1 MKKNN
6 NPERYNHLPLGT
18 TLLHL
23 KDPNMR
29 MFNITPADRRAA
41 LHSTIRKNLSMNLYY
56 STGGLFSAFVTRVPT
71 TLLTAERG
79 TPLCGSPTASAV
91 GCTACTAPPQI
102 RPGKVHAHVHATL
115 GSYHSLSFWLVYAL
129 SLSVRPLDAQREV
142 VMRGR
147 LRRTAAEGLLDLR
160 LVGRRWVGRRPR
172 RPELRGLLPVGVAAH
187 H

>member
-1 MKKNN
+1 MVQ
-6 NPERYNHLPLGT
+6 PLGT

-41 LHSTIRKNLSMNLYY
+41 LHSTIGKSLSMNLYY
-56 STGGLFSAFVTRVPT
+56 WTGGLFFAFVTRVPT

-115 GSYHSLSFWLVYAL
+115 GSYRSLSFWLVYVL

-142 VMRGR
+142 IMRGR

-160 LVGRRWVGRRPR
+160 LVGRRWVGRRPC
-172 RPELRGLLPVGVAAH
+172 RPELRRLLPVGVAAH